1 MNKWNVAVELA
12 EKNNFFQIEGLV
24 NKFCNILI
32 EKNKKMDLVE
42 LYRKAHKHT
51 EAAKML
57 IKIAEDLKALNAS
70 PFILKKIYVIAA
82 LEMESFK
89 TRLFDAQI
97 TNITQQSIKTT
108 QVK

>member
-1 MNKWNVAVELA
+1 MCEEAVKCYLKFGDVKKAIDTCVLMNKWNLAVELA

-24 NKFCNILI
+24 TKFCNILI

-57 IKIAEDLKALNAS
+57 IKIAEDLKALNVS
-70 PFILKKIYVIAA
+70 CSNFMRIL
-82 LEMESFK
+82 
-89 TRLFDAQI
+89 
-97 TNITQQSIKTT
+97 
-108 QVK
+108 